1 MKELTSA
8 QVIIRIITIIATVE
22 LLIMLV
28 LVSTKPDLDLYL
40 IAALDVISL
49 TLLSSPLIYFWVIRP
64 FVIARDNA
72 VKTISQM
79 AFNDPLTQL
88 PNRRLIFQLLEK
100 LIATCVRHKTVG
112 ALLLLDLDGFKPV
125 NDTYGHDAGDAVLK
139 KVAKRLQAN
148 IRAEDIAGR
157 LGGDEF
163 VVLFTQIADNEQ
175 SAHQKAVDIA
185 LKLQN
190 EINKSFD
197 FKGNILQVNSSIGIC
212 LLGSE
217 KIDVESAIKKA
228 DTAMYRAKQA
238 GKGRIA
244 LLEELSTDNNPAQ
257 PVVTPTAVNY

>member
-1 MKELTSA
+1 MNKLTSA
-8 QVIIRIITIIATVE
+8 QVIFRVITIIATVE

-28 LVSTKPDLDLYL
+28 LESTKPELNLYL
-40 IAALDVISL
+40 IATLDVIAL

-64 FVIARDNA
+64 FVIARDHA
-72 VKTISQM
+72 VETMSKM

-100 LIATCVRHKTVG
+100 LIATCVRHETVG

-139 KVAKRLQAN
+139 EVARRLQAN
-148 IRAEDIAGR
+148 IRTEDIAGR

-163 VVLFTQIADNEQ
+163 VVLFTQLADNKQ

-190 EINKSFD
+190 AINTSFD
-197 FKGNILQVNSSIGIC
+197 FKGNTIQVNSSIGIC

-217 KIDVESAIKKA
+217 SIDVESVIKKA
-228 DTAMYRAKQA
+228 DTAMYRAKKA

-244 LLEELSTDNNPAQ
+244 LLEELSTDNIPVQ
-257 PVVTPTAVNY
+257 PGVRPTAVNY

>member
-1 MKELTSA
+1 MKKLTSA
-8 QVIIRIITIIATVE
+8 QVIIRIITIIAAVE
-22 LLIMLV
+22 LLIMLA
-28 LVSTKPDLDLYL
+28 LESTNPDLDLYVVV
-40 IAALDVISL
+40 ALDVISL
-49 TLLSSPLIYFWVIRP
+49 TLISSPLIYFWVIRP

-72 VKTISQM
+72 VESMTQM

-88 PNRRLIFQLLEK
+88 PNRRLIFQHLEK

-139 KVAKRLQAN
+139 EVARRLQIN
-148 IRAEDIAGR
+148 IRAEDIVGR

-163 VVLFTQIADNEQ
+163 VVLFTQLADNEQ

-197 FKGNILQVNSSIGIC
+197 FKGNVLQVNSSIGIC

-217 KIDVESAIKKA
+217 NIDVESAIKKA

-244 LLEELSTDNNPAQ
+244 LLDELSADNTPVQ
-257 PVVTPTAVNY
+257 PGERPTAVNF

>member
-1 MKELTSA
+1 VKKLTSA
-8 QVIIRIITIIATVE
+8 QVIIRIITIIAAVE
-22 LLIMLV
+22 LLIMLA
-28 LVSTKPDLDLYL
+28 LESIDPDLNPYL
-40 IAALDVISL
+40 ITALDVVSL
-49 TLLSSPLIYFWVIRP
+49 TLFSSPLIYFWVIRP

-72 VKTISQM
+72 AETMAQM
-79 AFNDPLTQL
+79 AFNDTLTQL

-139 KVAKRLQAN
+139 EVARRLQSN
-148 IRAEDIAGR
+148 VRAEDIAGR

-163 VVLFTQIADNEQ
+163 VVLFTQLADNEQ
-175 SAHQKAVDIA
+175 SAHQKAIDIA

-197 FKGNILQVNSSIGIC
+197 FKGNVLQVNSSIGIC
-212 LLGSE
+212 LLGSD
-217 KIDVESAIKKA
+217 KIEVESAIKKA

-238 GKGRIA
+238 GKGRVA
-244 LLEELSTDNNPAQ
+244 LLEELNADNIAAQ
-257 PVVTPTAVNY
+257 PGVRPTAVNY

>member
-1 MKELTSA
+1 VKKLTSA
-8 QVIIRIITIIATVE
+8 QVIIRIITIIAAVE
-22 LLIMLV
+22 LLIMLA
-28 LVSTKPDLDLYL
+28 LESIDPDLNPYL
-40 IAALDVISL
+40 ITALDVVSL
-49 TLLSSPLIYFWVIRP
+49 TLFSSPLIYFWVIRP

-72 VKTISQM
+72 AETMAQM
-79 AFNDPLTQL
+79 AFNDTLTQL

-139 KVAKRLQAN
+139 EVARRLQSN
-148 IRAEDIAGR
+148 VRAEDIAGR

-163 VVLFTQIADNEQ
+163 VVLFTQLADNEQ
-175 SAHQKAVDIA
+175 SAHQKAIDIA

-197 FKGNILQVNSSIGIC
+197 FKGNVLQVNSSIGIC
-212 LLGSE
+212 LLGSD
-217 KIDVESAIKKA
+217 KIEVESAIKKA

-238 GKGRIA
+238 GKGRVA
-244 LLEELSTDNNPAQ
+244 LLEELNADNIAALPGVR
-257 PVVTPTAVNY
+257 PHRR

>member
-1 MKELTSA
+1 
-8 QVIIRIITIIATVE
+8 
-22 LLIMLV
+22 MLA
-28 LVSTKPDLDLYL
+28 LESIDPDLNPYL
-40 IAALDVISL
+40 ITALDVVSL
-49 TLLSSPLIYFWVIRP
+49 TLFSSPLIYFWVIRP

-72 VKTISQM
+72 AETMAQM
-79 AFNDPLTQL
+79 AFNDTLTQL

-139 KVAKRLQAN
+139 EVARRLQSN
-148 IRAEDIAGR
+148 VRAEDIAGR

-163 VVLFTQIADNEQ
+163 VVLFTQLADNEQ
-175 SAHQKAVDIA
+175 SAHQKAIDIA

-197 FKGNILQVNSSIGIC
+197 FKGNVLQVNSSIGIC
-212 LLGSE
+212 LLGSD
-217 KIDVESAIKKA
+217 KIEVESAIKKA

-238 GKGRIA
+238 GKGRVA
-244 LLEELSTDNNPAQ
+244 LLEELNADNIAAQ
-257 PVVTPTAVNY
+257 PGVRPTAVNY